1 MIFSSQQNNALLIQS
16 VSESEFK
23 EFMTQLFESHLGRK
37 LNDDSKFYFNDQ
49 EIAGDRTKD
58 KTTAEKVQYL
68 TRGEVAK
75 HLQISLP
82 TLHNYVKQGFIKSYR
97 IGGKVRFKLKE
108 VDQALT
114 ERNFTS
120 VMRKGGNHAA

>member
-1 MIFSSQQNNALLIQS
+1 MHSKFISQMTTD
-16 VSESEFK
+16 EFK
-23 EFMTQLFESHLGRK
+23 SMVIESIEIHLNRK
-37 LNDDSKFYFNDQ
+37 LETILEIGDQ
-49 EIAGDRTKD
+49 NGSFHLNSVKSTKPR
-58 KTTAEKVQYL
+58 EEYL
-68 TRGEVAK
+68 TRGQVSK

-82 TLHNYVKQGFIKSYR
+82 TLHNYVKLGLIKSYR

-120 VMRKGGNHAA
+120 VMRKGGNHVS

>member
-1 MIFSSQQNNALLIQS
+1 MSKANSVTFPILLNGITL
-16 VSESEFK
+16 EDFK
-23 EFMTQLFESHLGRK
+23 EIIQGFLKEHPNYSASINNRNNEQG
-37 LNDDSKFYFNDQ
+37 SKV
-49 EIAGDRTKD
+49 IGT
-58 KTTAEKVQYL
+58 YL
-68 TRGEVAK
+68 SRGQVAK

-82 TLHNYVKQGFIKSYR
+82 TLHSYVKQGLIKSYR
-97 IGGKVRFKLKE
+97 IGGKVRFKLEE